1 MNLLGSCVES
11 QAHNRD
17 AQEKQAHE
25 QDAKAAAE
33 QAARQEEEA
42 SLTGLEAQR
51 RANIKRNQQRMAAM
65 GLQVTPQQ
73 GNPLWHVDD
82 NDNNSDSRDHNQC
95 LPHMQ

>member
-1 MNLLGSCVES
+1 MDLLGSCVKS
-11 QAHNRD
+11 QSRNHD

-25 QDAKAAAE
+25 QEAEAAAE

-73 GNPLWHVDD
+73 GNPPWHVDN
-82 NDNNSDSRDHNQC
+82 NDNNNDNRDHSQ
-95 LPHMQ
+95 HMQ